1 MNVVSHYVQFV
12 NLTPRSVLRNG
23 NFFRSQKKKKAIK
36 GVGCFHEKL
45 TYIYKHSQR
54 FQLLISLEKCQ

>member
-23 NFFRSQKKKKAIK
+23 NFFRSQKKKLSKALVVFTK
-36 GVGCFHEKL
+36 SLH
-45 TYIYKHSQR
+45 IYKHSQR